1 MQELLEDT
9 PSAGGNNVVISDV
22 HSNKKSFSSVV
33 PGSTK
38 PFRKEPKSD
47 SSSTSSTGK
56 SDNCNYHEAI
66 YDIVEVRMSRE

>member
-1 MQELLEDT
+1 MQELLDDS

-38 PFRKEPKSD
+38 PFRKEPKID
-47 SSSTSSTGK
+47 SSSSSSTGK
-56 SDNCNYHEAI
+56 SDNSNYHEAI
-66 YDIVEVRMSRE
+66 FDIVEVRKRRE